1 MKNFWRII
9 TLIIVAIGGTI
20 TVSGVVYLATK
31 HMGLSMIVTILAIGM
46 MFGAFITAAIYSWF
60 YIKETPKL

>member
-1 MKNFWRII
+1 MENFWKII
-9 TLIIVAIGGTI
+9 TIIIVFIGGSI
-20 TVSGVVYLATK
+20 IVSSVVYLATK